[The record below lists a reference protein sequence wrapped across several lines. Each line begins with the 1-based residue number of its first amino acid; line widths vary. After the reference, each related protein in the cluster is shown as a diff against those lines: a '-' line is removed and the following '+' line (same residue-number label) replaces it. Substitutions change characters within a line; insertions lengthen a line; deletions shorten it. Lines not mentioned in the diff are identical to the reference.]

1 MTIQTVYVILLVLCV
16 ALAVTLGLFIYL
28 TRKVNVMCDAVDYL
42 LRKSDY
48 QEGEIAG
55 LIVQMTS
62 GGRSGNVKQ
71 GYTERGGSGA
81 DAGEDEKQ

>member
-1 MTIQTVYVILLVLCV
+1 MTIQTVYIILLVLCV

-28 TRKVNVMCDAVDYL
+28 TRKVNAMCDAVDYL

-55 LIVQMTS
+55 LIVQMTG
-62 GGRSGNVKQ
+62 GGRSGNAKQ